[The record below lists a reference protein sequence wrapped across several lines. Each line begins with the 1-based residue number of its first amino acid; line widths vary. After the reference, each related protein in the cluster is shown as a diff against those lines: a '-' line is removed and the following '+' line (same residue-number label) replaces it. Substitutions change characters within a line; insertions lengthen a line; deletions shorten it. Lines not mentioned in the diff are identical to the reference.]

1 MLKGEATRKAKKSD
15 MSNQQKTTTF
25 HVQYTFLHISL
36 PLLLHDYYVKL
47 PSYMFYGGNFVCAH
61 KKFICLC
68 SCPLF
73 FHFR

>member
-1 MLKGEATRKAKKSD
+1 MLNGEATRTGKKID
-15 MSNQQKTTTF
+15 M
-25 HVQYTFLHISL
+25 SL

-47 PSYMFYGGNFVCAH
+47 PSYMFYGGNFVCAY

-73 FHFR
+73 FHCR